1 MTPPEPR
8 PGGSG
13 PPGPPGPP
21 GSLLEA
27 VARRRPKLRRQ
38 RAAREPPAAAASASA
53 SASAPA
59 KRPRGGG
66 AEAPRQ
72 PAGSVGRAGPRERP
86 EPIAELVF
94 FGSEEKRRARLRK
107 HEAMLGFLLR
117 QVREEAGQGPLPP
130 PPGAAGKG
138 AAEAKAGTGAFA
150 RIESFWRQ
158 AHMFEYADREALAG
172 APGSIGYF
180 SVERQSAGGGEGGEE
195 PAWFRSYLIAS
206 YRSFWHDLYS
216 QRRPAERHYYE
227 LIREGCPCHLYFDL
241 EFKTAANPRA
251 DGAAMVRYLVE
262 LLKREL
268 ADRFGL
274 RVEDEDLVELDSSTP
289 AKFSRHLVVRA
300 PGVAFRD
307 NVHAGAVAQSLV
319 ARAAEARAG
328 GDARGGLLFVQQED
342 GREAPFVDLAVRG
355 ASGAPWEEGH

>member
-1 MTPPEPR
+1 MPEPR
-8 PGGSG
+8 GGSA
-13 PPGPPGPP
+13 GPPGPP
-21 GSLLEA
+21 GSLVEA

-38 RAAREPPAAAASASA
+38 RAAREPPPPSAAAS
-53 SASAPA
+53 A
-59 KRPRGGG
+59 KRPRG
-66 AEAPRQ
+66 AEPAAGVPRQ
-72 PAGSVGRAGPRERP
+72 PAGWAPAGPRERP
-86 EPIAELVF
+86 EPIAERVF

-138 AAEAKAGTGAFA
+138 AAEAGTGAFA
-150 RIESFWRQ
+150 RIESFRRQ

-180 SVERQSAGGGEGGEE
+180 SVERQGAGGGGGEGGEE

-216 QRRPAERHYYE
+216 QRRPEERHYYE

-355 ASGAPWEEGH
+355 ASGAPWGKGTDARR